1 MAGVSSPSLRHKE
14 NSMNRLLLFLAG
26 TVFGYIA
33 GGYLD
38 GLRDGKS
45 ESRKEA

>member
-1 MAGVSSPSLRHKE
+1 
-14 NSMNRLLLFLAG
+14 MNRLLIFLAG

-38 GLRDGKS
+38 GFQNKREG
-45 ESRKEA
+45 EE

>member
-1 MAGVSSPSLRHKE
+1 MS
-14 NSMNRLLLFLAG
+14 RLLLFLAG

-38 GLRDGKS
+38 GLQDTAS
-45 ESRKEA
+45 ENEEDA

>member
-1 MAGVSSPSLRHKE
+1 MAVKRPPSLRHRRK
-14 NSMNRLLLFLAG
+14 SMNRLFLFLAG

-38 GLRDGKS
+38 GLQDIAS
-45 ESRKEA
+45 ESEEDA

>member
-1 MAGVSSPSLRHKE
+1 
-14 NSMNRLLLFLAG
+14 MNRLLLFLAG

-38 GLRDGKS
+38 GLRDTAS
-45 ESRKEA
+45 ESEEDA